1 MTIYLG
7 DFPTGKTIY
16 VPFHTF
22 NSSGASVTITGL
34 AVTDIEV
41 YRNGSVTQ
49 RASDAGYALLD
60 TDGIDFD
67 GLTGIH
73 GFSID
78 TSDNTDAGFYAAGY
92 DYWVVVS
99 AITVDAQTVSFVA
112 AIFSID
118 NRQLLRPTVASR
130 TLDVSAGGEAGIDW
144 ANVGS
149 PTTTLNLSG
158 TSTKALEPTTAG
170 RTLDVT
176 ATGEAGID
184 WANIGSPT
192 TSVALSG
199 TSVLL
204 TSGTGTGQVS
214 LASGRVNAD
223 TVYIAGTS
231 LPANGPIPF
240 FGIVDMGTAQS
251 YDGATDKLRLRAAFS
266 SPDIVGCWVWIYS
279 STNGLHTRGIVTA
292 WDNTNKDATI
302 DTPVQDPSGTI
313 LYVVVASPKSSTALP
328 LPANMIQLG
337 SDTQSATDLKDF
349 ADAGYDPA
357 TNKVQG
363 VVTTDTATA
372 VTTVNGL
379 AANTITAASIAA
391 DAITAAKIADGA
403 IDAATFAAGAITA
416 SAIAADAIGA
426 SELAAD
432 AVTEIV
438 NGVLTTAMT
447 EAYPTDGSTATVAQ
461 MLYLIAQSIGEFSV
475 SGTTITVKKL
485 DGTTT
490 AATYTLDSSTAPTS
504 RTRAT

>member
-67 GLTGIH
+67 ALTGIH

-130 TLDVSAGGEAGIDW
+130 TLDVSAGGEAGVDW

-176 ATGEAGID
+176 TTGEAGLD
-184 WANIGSPT
+184 FANVNLPVGSIPIVNIIENGTMQAGSAAGTAVLRSATSFVDDLIIGAT
-192 TSVALSG
+192 IIVTG
-199 TSVLL
+199 
-204 TSGTGTGQVS
+204 GTGAGQSRIIYDWVS
-214 LASGRVNAD
+214 
-223 TVYIAGTS
+223 
-231 LPANGPIPF
+231 
-240 FGIVDMGTAQS
+240 
-251 YDGATDKLRLRAAFS
+251 
-266 SPDIVGCWVWIYS
+266 
-279 STNGLHTRGIVTA
+279 
-292 WDNTNKDATI
+292 
-302 DTPVQDPSGTI
+302 
-313 LYVVVASPKSSTALP
+313 
-328 LPANMIQLG
+328 
-337 SDTQSATDLKDF
+337 
-349 ADAGYDPA
+349 
-357 TNKVQG
+357 
-363 VVTTDTATA
+363 TTDTASISPNWTTTPDNTSTYLVVPTPPASTNSATLPAVNLTSWNGTAVATPDTAGYPKVTIKDGTGAGEIALTSGAIDTVAA

-379 AANTITAASIAA
+379 AANVITAAATAADFTTEIQSGLATAAALDAVDNFLDTEIAA
-391 DAITAAKIADGA
+391 ILALLDDPRTEPGQGTPPVNPDLATKIDYLYKAWRNRSTQTSTTYSLYADDA
-403 IDAATFAAGAITA
+403 
-416 SAIAADAIGA
+416 
-426 SELAAD
+426 
-432 AVTEIV
+432 
-438 NGVLTTAMT
+438 TTV
-447 EAYPTDGSTATVAQ
+447 DQKATV
-461 MLYLIAQSIGEFSV
+461 SD
-475 SGTTITVKKL
+475 
-485 DGTTT
+485 DGTTFVKGEV
-490 AATYTLDSSTAPTS
+490 ATGP
-504 RTRAT
+504 

>member
-34 AVTDIEV
+34 AVTDIEI
-41 YRNGSVTQ
+41 YRNGSTTQ

-78 TSDNTDAGFYAAGY
+78 TSNNTDSGFYAAGY

-130 TLDVSAGGEAGIDW
+130 TLDVSAGGEAGVDW

-192 TSVALSG
+192 TTVNLSG
-199 TSVLL
+199 TSTKALEPTTAGRTLDVTTTGEAGLDFANVNIPAGQVAIAQILDNGTMQAGSAAGTAVLRSGL
-204 TSGTGTGQVS
+204 TVGADDRLIGATIWITGGTGANQRR
-214 LASGRVNAD
+214 LIHANVN
-223 TVYIAGTS
+223 
-231 LPANGPIPF
+231 
-240 FGIVDMGTAQS
+240 
-251 YDGATDKLRLRAAFS
+251 
-266 SPDIVGCWVWIYS
+266 
-279 STNGLHTRGIVTA
+279 
-292 WDNTNKDATI
+292 
-302 DTPVQDPSGTI
+302 
-313 LYVVVASPKSSTALP
+313 
-328 LPANMIQLG
+328 
-337 SDTQSATDLKDF
+337 
-349 ADAGYDPA
+349 
-357 TNKVQG
+357 
-363 VVTTDTATA
+363 TTDTVSIAPNWDATPDNTSTYIIYPTPPASTNSA
-372 VTTVNGL
+372 VQPTVASVTGAVGSVTGNVGGNVVGSVGSVTG
-379 AANTITAASIAA
+379 AVGSVTGNVGGNVTGSVGSVATGGITAASIATGAFDA
-391 DAITAAKIADGA
+391 DAL
-403 IDAATFAAGAITA
+403 AT
-416 SAIAADAIGA
+416 
-426 SELAAD
+426 D

-438 NGVLTTAMT
+438 TGVLTSAMT
-447 EAYPTDGSTATVAQ
+447 EAYPTDGSTMTVAQ
-461 MLYLIAQSIGEFSV
+461 ALYLIAQSIGEFSV
-475 SGTTITVKKL
+475 SGTTVTVKKV

>member
-16 VPFHTF
+16 IPFHTF

-67 GLTGIH
+67 ALTGIH

-130 TLDVSAGGEAGIDW
+130 TLDVSAGGEAGVDW

-176 ATGEAGID
+176 TTGEAGLDFANVNLPVGSIPIVNIIENGTMQAGSAAGTAVLRSATSFVDDLIIGATIIVTGGTGAGQSRIIHD
-184 WANIGSPT
+184 WVSTTDTASISPNWT
-192 TSVALSG
+192 TTPDNTSTYLVIPTPPAPTNAAALATTLIS
-199 TSVLL
+199 T
-204 TSGTGTGQVS
+204 GTGTGQVNLS
-214 LASGRVNAD
+214 SGAVPVTGDFTA
-223 TVYIAGTS
+223 TMKTS
-231 LPANGPIPF
+231 I
-240 FGIVDMGTAQS
+240 GTAV
-251 YDGATDKLRLRAAFS
+251 AAS
-266 SPDIVGCWVWIYS
+266 
-279 STNGLHTRGIVTA
+279 A
-292 WDNTNKDATI
+292 
-302 DTPVQDPSGTI
+302 
-313 LYVVVASPKSSTALP
+313 VASVTGAV
-328 LPANMIQLG
+328 G
-337 SDTQSATDLKDF
+337 SVTGNVGGNV
-349 ADAGYDPA
+349 AGSVGSVTGA
-357 TNKVQG
+357 VGSVTGAVGSVTGNVG
-363 VVTTDTATA
+363 GNVVGSVGS
-372 VTTVNGL
+372 VTGG
-379 AANTITAASIAA
+379 ATAASLNATRYA
-391 DAITAAKIADGA
+391 KNTASQKVYFTLVDSTDHVTRKTGITVTAQRSLDGA
-403 IDAATFAAGAITA
+403 AFGSATGT
-416 SAIAADAIGA
+416 
-426 SELAAD
+426 
-432 AVTEIV
+432 VTEV
-438 NGVLTTAMT
+438 GSGVYYLST
-447 EAYPTDGSTATVAQ
+447 STADINADDVVFRFT
-461 MLYLIAQSIGEFSV
+461 
-475 SGTTITVKKL
+475 GTACDPVEL
-485 DGTTT
+485 HVV
-490 AATYTLDSSTAPTS
+490 TY
-504 RTRAT
+504 

>member
-118 NRQLLRPTVASR
+118 NRQLLRPTTSGR

-176 ATGEAGID
+176 TTGEAGLD
-184 WANIGSPT
+184 FANVNMPVGQIPIAQILDNGTMQAGSAAGTAVLRSGFSAGADDRVIGATLWITGGTGAGQRRIVHDSVDTTDTVSISPNWDATPDNTSTYILYPTPPAPTNAAALAT
-192 TSVALSG
+192 TLVS
-199 TSVLL
+199 T
-204 TSGTGTGQVS
+204 GTGTGQVNLS
-214 LASGRVNAD
+214 SGAVPVTGDFTA
-223 TVYIAGTS
+223 TMKTS
-231 LPANGPIPF
+231 I
-240 FGIVDMGTAQS
+240 GTAV
-251 YDGATDKLRLRAAFS
+251 AAS
-266 SPDIVGCWVWIYS
+266 
-279 STNGLHTRGIVTA
+279 A
-292 WDNTNKDATI
+292 
-302 DTPVQDPSGTI
+302 
-313 LYVVVASPKSSTALP
+313 VASVTGNVGGNVA
-328 LPANMIQLG
+328 G
-337 SDTQSATDLKDF
+337 SVGSVAT
-349 ADAGYDPA
+349 G
-357 TNKVQG
+357 G
-363 VVTTDTATA
+363 
-372 VTTVNGL
+372 
-379 AANTITAASIAA
+379 ITAASIA
-391 DAITAAKIADGA
+391 TGA
-403 IDAATFAAGAITA
+403 IDA
-416 SAIAADAIGA
+416 DAI
-426 SELAAD
+426 AAD
-432 AVTEIV
+432 AVTEIQSGLATAAALATV
-438 NGVLTTAMT
+438 DGIVDTLVSGVITGAAATGTLSTTQATSNLTGYADDQLIGRVIIWLTGNCEGEATDITDYASASGLLTFTALTTAPGNGDT
-447 EAYPTDGSTATVAQ
+447 FKIV
-461 MLYLIAQSIGEFSV
+461 
-475 SGTTITVKKL
+475 
-485 DGTTT
+485 
-490 AATYTLDSSTAPTS
+490 
-504 RTRAT
+504 

>member
-34 AVTDIEV
+34 AVTDIEI

-99 AITVDAQTVSFVA
+99 AITVDSQTVSFVA
-112 AIFSID
+112 ATFSID

-130 TLDVSAGGEAGIDW
+130 TLDVSAGGEAGVDW

-176 ATGEAGID
+176 TTGEAGLD
-184 WANIGSPT
+184 FANVNLPVGSIPIGNIIENGTMQAGSAAGT
-192 TSVALSG
+192 AVLRSATSFVDDLIIGATIIVTG
-199 TSVLL
+199 
-204 TSGTGTGQVS
+204 GTGAGQSRIIYDWVS
-214 LASGRVNAD
+214 TTDTASVSPNWTTTPD
-223 TVYIAGTS
+223 NTS
-231 LPANGPIPF
+231 TYLVIPTPPASTNSATLPAVN
-240 FGIVDMGTAQS
+240 VTQ
-251 YDGATDKLRLRAAFS
+251 L
-266 SPDIVGCWVWIYS
+266 VGDS
-279 STNGLHTRGIVTA
+279 
-292 WDNTNKDATI
+292 
-302 DTPVQDPSGTI
+302 
-313 LYVVVASPKSSTALP
+313 
-328 LPANMIQLG
+328 
-337 SDTQSATDLKDF
+337 QSATDLKDF

-363 VVTTDTATA
+363 VVLTDT
-372 VTTVNGL
+372 VTTYTG
-379 AANTITAASIAA
+379 NTVQSGDAFARLGAPAGASIAA
-391 DAITAAKIADGA
+391 DIAVIESQTDDIGVAGAGLTALATQASVNTIDDFLDTEVAAILAAVDTEVAAIKAKTDQLTFTKTNELDANVQSINGATVTGDGNATSWDGA
-403 IDAATFAAGAITA
+403 
-416 SAIAADAIGA
+416 
-426 SELAAD
+426 
-432 AVTEIV
+432 
-438 NGVLTTAMT
+438 
-447 EAYPTDGSTATVAQ
+447 
-461 MLYLIAQSIGEFSV
+461 
-475 SGTTITVKKL
+475 
-485 DGTTT
+485 
-490 AATYTLDSSTAPTS
+490 
-504 RTRAT
+504 

>member
-34 AVTDIEV
+34 AVTDIEI
-41 YRNGSVTQ
+41 YRNGSTTQ

-78 TSDNTDAGFYAAGY
+78 TSNNTDSGFYAAGY

-130 TLDVSAGGEAGIDW
+130 TLDVSAGGEAGVDW

-192 TSVALSG
+192 TTVNLSG
-199 TSVLL
+199 TSTKALEPTTAGRTLDVTTTGEAGLDFANVNIPAGQVAIAQILDNGTMQAGSAAGTAVLRSGL
-204 TSGTGTGQVS
+204 TVGADDRLIGATIWITGGTGANQRRLIHANVNTTDTVSIAPNWDATPDNTSTYIIYPTPPASTNSAALPTALISTGTGTGQVNLS
-214 LASGRVNAD
+214 SGAVPVTGDFTA
-223 TVYIAGTS
+223 TMKTS
-231 LPANGPIPF
+231 I
-240 FGIVDMGTAQS
+240 GTAV
-251 YDGATDKLRLRAAFS
+251 AAS
-266 SPDIVGCWVWIYS
+266 
-279 STNGLHTRGIVTA
+279 A
-292 WDNTNKDATI
+292 
-302 DTPVQDPSGTI
+302 
-313 LYVVVASPKSSTALP
+313 VASVTG
-328 LPANMIQLG
+328 NVGGNVTG
-337 SDTQSATDLKDF
+337 SVGSVAT
-349 ADAGYDPA
+349 G
-357 TNKVQG
+357 G
-363 VVTTDTATA
+363 
-372 VTTVNGL
+372 
-379 AANTITAASIAA
+379 ITAASIATGAFDA
-391 DAITAAKIADGA
+391 DAL
-403 IDAATFAAGAITA
+403 AT
-416 SAIAADAIGA
+416 
-426 SELAAD
+426 D

-438 NGVLTTAMT
+438 TGVLTSAMT
-447 EAYPTDGSTATVAQ
+447 EAYPTDGSTMTVAQ
-461 MLYLIAQSIGEFSV
+461 ALYLIAQSIGEFSV
-475 SGTTITVKKL
+475 SGTTVTVKKV

>member
-67 GLTGIH
+67 ALTGIH

-130 TLDVSAGGEAGIDW
+130 TLDVSAGGEAGVDW

-192 TSVALSG
+192 TTVNLSG
-199 TSVLL
+199 TSTKALEPTTAGRTLDVTTTGEAGLDFANVNIPAGQVAIAQILDNGTMQAGSAAGTAVLRSGL
-204 TSGTGTGQVS
+204 TVGADDRLIGATIWITGGTGANQRR
-214 LASGRVNAD
+214 LIHANVN
-223 TVYIAGTS
+223 
-231 LPANGPIPF
+231 
-240 FGIVDMGTAQS
+240 
-251 YDGATDKLRLRAAFS
+251 
-266 SPDIVGCWVWIYS
+266 
-279 STNGLHTRGIVTA
+279 
-292 WDNTNKDATI
+292 
-302 DTPVQDPSGTI
+302 
-313 LYVVVASPKSSTALP
+313 
-328 LPANMIQLG
+328 
-337 SDTQSATDLKDF
+337 
-349 ADAGYDPA
+349 
-357 TNKVQG
+357 
-363 VVTTDTATA
+363 TTDTVSIAPNWDATPDNTSTYIIYPTPPASTNSA
-372 VTTVNGL
+372 VQPAVASVTGAVGSVTGNVGGNVVGSVGSVTG
-379 AANTITAASIAA
+379 AVGSVTGNVGGNVTGSVGSVATGGITAASIATGAFDA
-391 DAITAAKIADGA
+391 DAL
-403 IDAATFAAGAITA
+403 AT
-416 SAIAADAIGA
+416 
-426 SELAAD
+426 D

-438 NGVLTTAMT
+438 TGVLTSAMT
-447 EAYPTDGSTATVAQ
+447 EAYPTDGSTMTVAQ
-461 MLYLIAQSIGEFSV
+461 ALYLIAQSIGEFSV
-475 SGTTITVKKL
+475 SGTTVTVKKV

>member
-16 VPFHTF
+16 IPFHTF

-67 GLTGIH
+67 ALTGIH

-130 TLDVSAGGEAGIDW
+130 TLDVSAGGEAGVDW

-176 ATGEAGID
+176 TTGEAGLD
-184 WANIGSPT
+184 FAN
-192 TSVALSG
+192 
-199 TSVLL
+199 
-204 TSGTGTGQVS
+204 
-214 LASGRVNAD
+214 VN
-223 TVYIAGTS
+223 
-231 LPANGPIPF
+231 LPAGAIIAL
-240 FGIVDMGTAQS
+240 GIVEGGTAQS
-251 YDGATDKLRLRAAFS
+251 ATGTTLVGRAAATNDS
-266 SPDIVGCWVWIYS
+266 IQPGMTLLAYG
-279 STNGLHTRGIVTA
+279 STQGYWQSVLIDSVSGDTFTIAA
-292 WDNTNKDATI
+292 WPLAT
-302 DTPVQDPSGTI
+302 PSGTI
-313 LYVVVASPKSSTALP
+313 TYQIMGTPTSSTNLP
-328 LPANMIQLG
+328 PAVNAVQLG
-337 SDTQSATDLKDF
+337 GDAQSLTDLKDF
-349 ADAGYDPA
+349 ADAGYDPS

-363 VVTTDTATA
+363 VVLTDTATNLTNAPGAGDFTATMKTSIGTA
-372 VTTVNGL
+372 V
-379 AANTITAASIAA
+379 AASAVASVTGNVGGNVTGSVGSVATGGITAASIATGAFDA
-391 DAITAAKIADGA
+391 DAL
-403 IDAATFAAGAITA
+403 AT
-416 SAIAADAIGA
+416 
-426 SELAAD
+426 D

-438 NGVLTTAMT
+438 TGVLTSAMT
-447 EAYPTDGSTATVAQ
+447 EAYPTDGSTMTVAQ
-461 MLYLIAQSIGEFSV
+461 ALYLIAQSIGEFSV
-475 SGTTITVKKL
+475 SGTTVTVKKV